1 MALDKEEVMKA
12 LMKCVLFVLV
22 LVLAGFIYMSLYPG
36 RADLAS
42 IFVVVV
48 AGNIERSLSIG

>member
-1 MALDKEEVMKA
+1 MKA